1 MDALTFQAEVKQ
13 VQKLLFRIAWSYMGN
28 LQDVEDVVQDAI
40 GMAWAKRNTLR
51 DESQFGAWISRIL
64 ANRCKNVLRKRK
76 LMSFFPLEEDSV
88 TVDPPVIETPV
99 EEALN
104 SLAPE
109 LRLVMSLHYYDGYTI
124 RQISELLGIPMGTI
138 QTRLMRARNKLKEI
152 LSVEWE
158 VEV

>member
-1 MDALTFQAEVKQ
+1 MDALTFQSEVKQ
-13 VQKLLFRIAWSYMGN
+13 IQKLLFRTAWSYMGN

-51 DESQFGAWISRIL
+51 DVNLFQAWMHRIL
-64 ANRCKNVLRKRK
+64 VNRCKNVLRKRK
-76 LMSFFPLEEDSV
+76 LMSFFPLEGNSV
-88 TVDPPVIETPV
+88 TVEPPTAEEPV
-99 EEALN
+99 KEALE

-109 LRLVMSLHYYDGYTI
+109 LRLVMSLHYCDGYSI
-124 RQISELLGIPMGTI
+124 RQISEALGIPMGTI

>member
-104 SLAPE
+104 SLPPE
-109 LRLVMSLHYYDGYTI
+109 LRLVMSLHYYNCGIVFFRCSDIVRYL
-124 RQISELLGIPMGTI
+124 ISYNGISRIISNVLTDFFGI
-138 QTRLMRARNKLKEI
+138 
-152 LSVEWE
+152 
-158 VEV
+158 